1 MESIVVAV
9 EQTDRTPLLQCP
21 ATTNSSSA
29 PLADG
34 GDEISPSPSPSPNCA
49 ADLSANSSQRR
60 LASLDVF
67 RGFTVALMILVDDAG
82 GAFPSI
88 NHAPWFGVT
97 LADFVMPFFLF
108 GVGIS
113 VALVFKR
120 TPSKVVATKKVLLR
134 TTNLFLLGLLLQG
147 GYFHGR
153 NNLTYGVDLD
163 RIRWFGILQRISI
176 AYLLAALCEVWLVNN
191 VCVDSTV
198 SYVKKYYIE
207 WIVAILLSATYVS
220 LLLGLYVPSWEFEAP
235 GNNSTLPIP
244 FYVQCGVRGS
254 FDPPC
259 NVVGLIDR
267 QFLGQSH
274 LYHNP
279 VYKRTKECSVNS
291 PDYGPLP
298 ENSPNWC
305 LAPFDPEGLLS
316 SLMAAVTC
324 FAGLHFGHL
333 IVHLKSHA
341 QRMLLWTSTSILLV
355 ICGFLVQLIGMPF
368 SKPLYTLSYMFLTTG
383 VSGFLFIL
391 MYFIVDVQKFK
402 RPFILFQW
410 MGMNALIVYILAASE
425 LFPAFV
431 QGFYWHSPEN
441 NLVNLTESMFQ
452 TIFQSKR
459 WGTLAF
465 VLLEIL
471 FWCLAAGF
479 LHMRGIYIKL

>member
-29 PLADG
+29 PLAAG
-34 GDEISPSPSPSPNCA
+34 GDEISPSPSPPPNCA

-176 AYLLAALCEVWLVNN
+176 AYLLAALCEVWLVSN

-244 FYVQCGVRGS
+244 FYVTT
-254 FDPPC
+254 
-259 NVVGLIDR
+259 
-267 QFLGQSH
+267 
-274 LYHNP
+274 
-279 VYKRTKECSVNS
+279 TKTVNLEFAECSVNS

-298 ENSPNWC
+298 ENSPSWC

-333 IVHLKSHA
+333 IVHLK
-341 QRMLLWTSTSILLV
+341 
-355 ICGFLVQLIGMPF
+355 LIGMPF